1 MAASLVNK
9 NLLAKKRFT
18 NVDTRISLLNSLD
31 LFLVDCAVTLTL
43 RTPCPVLRFVS
54 VSYTLFFFFLIS
66 MNAEKN

>member
-1 MAASLVNK
+1 MRASLVNK

-54 VSYTLFFFFLIS
+54 VSYTLFLFL
-66 MNAEKN
+66 